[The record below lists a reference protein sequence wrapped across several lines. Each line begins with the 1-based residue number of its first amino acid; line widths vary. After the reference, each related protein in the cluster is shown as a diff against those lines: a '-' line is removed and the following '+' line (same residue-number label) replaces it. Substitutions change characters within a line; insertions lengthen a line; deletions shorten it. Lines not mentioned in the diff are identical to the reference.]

1 MAQADESIFMNFV
14 QKANAEKPAS
24 VSGGKRPRTK
34 RAAGSKRTG
43 KGRTY
48 KSLNALKKSKQMTKK
63 QKENL
68 PAAFKIVARLKK
80 TSRGYKDAVIASK
93 ETKMTIEELVAKYM
107 DKFDVEALDALRM
120 TVNLARDKS
129 KRITVNTLKR
139 QHMTSDK
146 GGKSSGKGTI
156 KFEPHNAKKRAAER
170 LAYYKES
177 SCHEEKDA
185 ASLGKAITA
194 YRKKD
199 NRNTPKTREERLRYI
214 DAHRDWAKAVKRSGK
229 MFVGSDGRKAPVQL
243 VPTRTDLQ
251 RLDAKKATA
260 WYRHLRSRLHP
271 TVGRM
276 TRRERIEYLHDS
288 RHFLPWGGVKVV
300 GSSAHWANKSKK
312 RVAACNLNKV
322 KNKYPNHRVR
332 SHRPRQPNSRANF
345 VRNWAKGEGAKY
357 RGTKAFFKEA
367 AAAWNNLSPADK
379 ASWKPDN

>member
-14 QKANAEKPAS
+14 QKANAEKSKS

-34 RAAGSKRTG
+34 RAAGTKRTG
-43 KGRTY
+43 KGRPY
-48 KSLNALKKSKQMTKK
+48 KSLNALNASKQLTKN

-107 DKFDVEALDALRM
+107 TQFDVDALEALRM
-120 TVNLARDKS
+120 TVNLVREQS
-129 KRITVNTLKR
+129 KRLNVNTLKR
-139 QHMTSDK
+139 SHMTSGK
-146 GGKSSGKGTI
+146 GGKSGGKSTKSTI
-156 KFEPHNAKKRAAER
+156 KFEPHNAKKRAEER

-185 ASLGKAITA
+185 ASLGRAITA

-199 NRNTPKTREERLRYI
+199 NRNTPKTREERLRYV
-214 DAHRDWAKAVKRSGK
+214 DAHRDWAKAVNRSGK
-229 MFVGSDGRKAPVQL
+229 MFVGSDGQKAPVQL
-243 VPTRTDLQ
+243 VPSRKDLQ
-251 RLDAKKATA
+251 TFDAKKASA
-260 WYRHLRSRLHP
+260 WYRHIRSRLHP

-276 TRRERIEYLHDS
+276 TRRERIEYLHDT
-288 RHFLPWGGVKVV
+288 RHFLPWGGVKVT

-312 RVAACNLNKV
+312 RVAECNLNKL

-332 SHRPRQPNSRANF
+332 SHRSRKPNARAKF
-345 VRNWAKGEGAKY
+345 IKGWAQGDGAEH
-357 RGTKAFFKEA
+357 RGTKGFLKEA
-367 AAAWNNLSPADK
+367 AAAWNNLS
-379 ASWKPDN
+379 S